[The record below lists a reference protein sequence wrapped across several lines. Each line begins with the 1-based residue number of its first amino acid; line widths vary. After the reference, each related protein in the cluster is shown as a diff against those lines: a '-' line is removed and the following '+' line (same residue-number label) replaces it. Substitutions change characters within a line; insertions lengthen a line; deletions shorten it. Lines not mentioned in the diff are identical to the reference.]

1 MCPSFSLFSVFFSLS
16 FSFFFS
22 FKFVVPEDLSIARL
36 AGLPWDQWSSHIAM
50 PLVTQLR
57 EGIHPLLFPT
67 DLTVNPIASAL
78 DDKKSIKLL
87 SPVSKTKSQNRAHS
101 IYRELYNKR

>member
-1 MCPSFSLFSVFFSLS
+1 MCPSFSFFSVFLFC
-16 FSFFFS
+16 FHFFS
-22 FKFVVPEDLSIARL
+22 VWNVVVPEDLSIARL

-67 DLTVNPIASAL
+67 DLTVNPIATAL

-87 SPVSKTKSQNRAHS
+87 SPVSKIIAKSCLLAS
-101 IYRELYNKR
+101 

>member
-1 MCPSFSLFSVFFSLS
+1 MFPKYCLFFLS
-16 FSFFFS
+16 Y
-22 FKFVVPEDLSIARL
+22 FVAPEDLSITRIP
-36 AGLPWDQWSSHIAM
+36 GLPWDQWSTHIAM

-67 DLTVNPIASAL
+67 DLTVNPIASAF

-87 SPVSKTKSQNRAHS
+87 SPVSYFGSR
-101 IYRELYNKR
+101 

>member
-1 MCPSFSLFSVFFSLS
+1 M
-16 FSFFFS
+16 
-22 FKFVVPEDLSIARL
+22 PEDLSISRI
-36 AGLPWDQWSSHIAM
+36 AGLHWDQWSAVTM

-87 SPVSKTKSQNRAHS
+87 SPVS
-101 IYRELYNKR
+101 YFGC

>member
-1 MCPSFSLFSVFFSLS
+1 M
-16 FSFFFS
+16 
-22 FKFVVPEDLSIARL
+22 PEDLSIARL

-67 DLTVNPIASAL
+67 DLTVNPIATAL

-87 SPVSKTKSQNRAHS
+87 SPVSKIIAKSCLLAS
-101 IYRELYNKR
+101 

>member
-1 MCPSFSLFSVFFSLS
+1 
-16 FSFFFS
+16 
-22 FKFVVPEDLSIARL
+22 
-36 AGLPWDQWSSHIAM
+36 M

-67 DLTVNPIASAL
+67 DLTVNPIASVL

-87 SPVSKTKSQNRAHS
+87 SPVSKFHTSQIDRSYAHS
-101 IYRELYNKR
+101 AQQDISFCDFI